1 MAKEAIAID
10 LDDVYELPPVDASG
24 EIPDE
29 WQTTATYNLE
39 MAVRCPHCDD
49 AIRTIR
55 IVGMSRSQVA
65 FTSTLPRKGRI
76 AVCPECDRILPAE
89 LSGLSKGFRV
99 RGSRFGVQV
108 RRSNFRTQ
116 NPARRTS
123 RGRRCFIA
131 AAGSRKRAARP
142 PRSAAS
148 APWRAARRG
157 LRPGT

>member
-1 MAKEAIAID
+1 VAKGAIAID

-65 FTSTLPRKGRI
+65 FTSTL
-76 AVCPECDRILPAE
+76 
-89 LSGLSKGFRV
+89 
-99 RGSRFGVQV
+99 
-108 RRSNFRTQ
+108 
-116 NPARRTS
+116 
-123 RGRRCFIA
+123 
-131 AAGSRKRAARP
+131 SRKEKIMTVRP
-142 PRSAAS
+142 IIMAMAAAS
-148 APWRAARRG
+148 AATVTALRWIDCRR
-157 LRPGT
+157 

>member
-1 MAKEAIAID
+1 VAVAKGAITID

-24 EIPDE
+24 TIPDE

-89 LSGLSKGFRV
+89 LSGL
-99 RGSRFGVQV
+99 
-108 RRSNFRTQ
+108 
-116 NPARRTS
+116 
-123 RGRRCFIA
+123 I
-131 AAGSRKRAARP
+131 
-142 PRSAAS
+142 
-148 APWRAARRG
+148 
-157 LRPGT
+157 